1 MDYALLVRGLERL
14 RNLLCD
20 RQRLVHGYRTLADAV
35 REREPLNEL
44 HGNRRRRV
52 RALEAV
58 DLCDVGMVQRGERF
72 RLTLEPR
79 EPLVVVGNAVRQN
92 LDGNLAR

>member
-1 MDYALLVRGLERL
+1 
-14 RNLLCD
+14 
-20 RQRLVHGYRTLADAV
+20 
-35 REREPLNEL
+35 
-44 HGNRRRRV
+44 
-52 RALEAV
+52 
-58 DLCDVGMVQRGERF
+58 MVQRGERF